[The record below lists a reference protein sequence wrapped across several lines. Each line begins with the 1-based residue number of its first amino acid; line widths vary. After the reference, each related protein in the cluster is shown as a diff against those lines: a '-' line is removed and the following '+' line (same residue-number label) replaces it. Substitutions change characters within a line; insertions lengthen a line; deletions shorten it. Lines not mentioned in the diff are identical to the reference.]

1 MRAAIIALLLTF
13 ASQAGA
19 GCGKL
24 CDGNWW
30 QTATT
35 ADVQAEL
42 AAGADVIA
50 WESGSPIYSWGPLHF
65 AAGSGNSESV
75 QALLA
80 AGTDV
85 RAQDID
91 GFTALHWAVSENLL
105 NTLVLLD
112 AGADVMAR
120 DEYGTTPLHIAAG
133 SGTPEII
140 HALLAAGADARVR
153 GYNWKTPRDLAQ
165 KNEKLKGTTALQ
177 ALNDASQGRTE
188 CGKLCD
194 SDWWK
199 TATVNDVKT
208 ELVNGANLMARDSF
222 GNLTPLH
229 LAAWKGVP
237 EMIQVLLNA
246 GANIEVLAK
255 DKSTPLLMV
264 EKPENVQILLLAGAE
279 VDAQDSGGAT
289 SLGYASVVGNYEVAR
304 ALLSGGADPSSRNN
318 LKNTPLHSA
327 KTSKIVYLL
336 LKAGA
341 NVHAR
346 NASGKTPLHSVAAW
360 HIEDKGEI
368 QALLDA
374 GADVK
379 MKDSNGKTPWDLAQE
394 NQYLKGSKGY
404 WALNRAQYK

>member
-42 AAGADVIA
+42 AAGADV
-50 WESGSPIYSWGPLHF
+50 
-65 AAGSGNSESV
+65 
-75 QALLA
+75 
-80 AGTDV
+80 
-85 RAQDID
+85 
-91 GFTALHWAVSENLL
+91 
-105 NTLVLLD
+105 
-112 AGADVMAR
+112 MAR

-133 SGTPEII
+133 SSTPETI

-153 GYNWKTPRDLAQ
+153 GYNWKTPWDLAQ

-194 SDWWK
+194 SDWRK
-199 TATVNDVKT
+199 TATINDVKT
-208 ELVNGANLMARDSF
+208 ELVNGAKLMARDSF

-229 LAAWKGVP
+229 FAAWKGVP

-255 DKSTPLLMV
+255 DKSTPLLIE

-279 VDAQDSGGAT
+279 VDTQD
-289 SLGYASVVGNYEVAR
+289 
-304 ALLSGGADPSSRNN
+304 
-318 LKNTPLHSA
+318 
-327 KTSKIVYLL
+327 
-336 LKAGA
+336 
-341 NVHAR
+341 
-346 NASGKTPLHSVAAW
+346 
-360 HIEDKGEI
+360 
-368 QALLDA
+368 
-374 GADVK
+374 
-379 MKDSNGKTPWDLAQE
+379 
-394 NQYLKGSKGY
+394 
-404 WALNRAQYK
+404 